1 MYRTICEDLHQ
12 TMPNTISGDGQ
23 TQQHADNQQPSTRL
37 ALLLRDKS
45 DSSRKMRLAMPI
57 TRPTVA
63 CVEAEAK
70 LLAKTRNKTR
80 RATVRHYRRQQ
91 AKGVTAGSETVN
103 GCTAV
108 SYSNGGVTG
117 KRLLSDIIAIF
128 RANNITKIRSEL
140 LIAELC
146 ADAKKPWATFCKG
159 RNLHSQRLSALLK
172 EFGIHSRDMRFD
184 DRSFKGF
191 KKEWFVDAKRR
202 YKR

>member
-1 MYRTICEDLHQ
+1 
-12 TMPNTISGDGQ
+12 
-23 TQQHADNQQPSTRL
+23 
-37 ALLLRDKS
+37 LLRDKA
-45 DSSRKMRLAMPI
+45 DNSRKMRLAIPI

-80 RATVRHYRRQQ
+80 VPTRVRHRRKQLRQ
-91 AKGVTAGSETVN
+91 SKSNTVVSSSS
-103 GCTAV
+103 GTAV
-108 SYSNGGVTG
+108 CCGNSNIG

-128 RANNITKIRSEL
+128 RANNISKIRSES
-140 LIAELC
+140 LIAALC

-159 RNLHSQRLSALLK
+159 RNLHNQRLSALLK

-191 KKEWFVDAKRR
+191 KKEWFVDAKHC
-202 YKR
+202 YKG